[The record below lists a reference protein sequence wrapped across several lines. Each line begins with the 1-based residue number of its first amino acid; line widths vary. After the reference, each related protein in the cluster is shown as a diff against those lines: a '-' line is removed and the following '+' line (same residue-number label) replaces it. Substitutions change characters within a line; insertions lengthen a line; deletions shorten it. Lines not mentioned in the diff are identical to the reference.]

1 MARVVLDASAILA
14 FIKREDGADRVL
26 PYLGSAAV
34 SAVNLQE
41 VVKELVIDG
50 LPREA
55 IAAIVSR
62 LRLDVRP
69 HDVEAAYAAG
79 ELVTATRQYGR
90 GLGDRTCMALGIALG
105 APVLTADRE
114 WARVRVEGLTLEH
127 IR

>member
-1 MARVVLDASAILA
+1 MALVVLDASAILA
-14 FIKREDGADRVL
+14 FIKREEGADRVL
-26 PYLGSAAV
+26 PHIGNAIV

-50 LPREA
+50 LPRETIQA
-55 IAAIVSR
+55 ILSR

-69 HDVEAAYAAG
+69 HDTGAAYAAG
-79 ELVTATRQYGR
+79 ELATATKEYGR
-90 GLGDRTCMALGIALG
+90 GLGDRTCMALGLALG

-114 WARVRVEGLTLEH
+114 WARVEIDGLTLEH